1 MKVEVIVVNCP
12 ICGKEMKLGN
22 VERKGTG
29 GYDNKYIFMP
39 EDYKK
44 KSHKFKK
51 ILNKDDNRVR
61 VNILN
66 ESTAWH
72 CGECRKILMMADSD
86 G

>member
-44 KSHKFKK
+44 K
-51 ILNKDDNRVR
+51 I
-61 VNILN
+61 
-66 ESTAWH
+66 T
-72 CGECRKILMMADSD
+72 
-86 G
+86 

>member
-29 GYDNKYIFMP
+29 VYDNKYIFMP

-44 KSHKFKK
+44 NHISLKK
-51 ILNKDDNRVR
+51 Y
-61 VNILN
+61 
-66 ESTAWH
+66 
-72 CGECRKILMMADSD
+72 
-86 G
+86 